1 MPGIVQL
8 MKRRSCCPAIKEDL
22 VKKLFLAATLLA
34 GLPIAA
40 GALPITITG
49 SDGTSVA
56 TNTAGSPVNF
66 GPTTI
71 GTWTAQGT
79 ASGTPPL
86 PSGDLFSNTIAV
98 TTTAPGTF
106 TLWVTEND
114 LVGPLGSI
122 PFLSSLTTNLLF
134 GSVTSV
140 TETTTIQTDNSTPG
154 PTVAL
159 GDVLDTATFTA
170 SNQTNLA
177 TTIAATGAGPYS
189 LTEQYVITA
198 TGTGTGGANLTIDLT
213 AESVPEP
220 ASLALLG
227 AGLLTRGFIRRSRV

>member
-1 MPGIVQL
+1 
-8 MKRRSCCPAIKEDL
+8 

-34 GLPIAA
+34 ATPLIAH
-40 GALPITITG
+40 ALPITITG
-49 SDGTSVA
+49 SDGTTTA
-56 TNTAGSPVNF
+56 TDTGGSPVNF
-66 GPTTI
+66 GPTTV

-98 TTTAPGTF
+98 TTTAPGVF

-114 LVGPLGSI
+114 LTGPLGSI
-122 PFLSSLTTNLLF
+122 PFLTSLTTNLLF

-140 TETTTIQTDNSTPG
+140 TETTSIQTDNSTPG
-154 PTVAL
+154 PTVGL
-159 GDVLDTATFTA
+159 GAILDTDTFTA
-170 SNQTNLA
+170 SNQAQLL

-189 LTEQYVITA
+189 LTEQYIITA

-220 ASLALLG
+220 ASLAILG
-227 AGLLTRGFIRRSRV
+227 VGLLTLGFVRRSRV